1 MIMLGAYPITK
12 NGKYAKNFDNTSNFR
27 NAKFS
32 KISSKSSKNGA
43 ENRFLEPKRPA
54 KYGGGEN
61 N

>member
-1 MIMLGAYPITK
+1 MFNARTCVNFQ

-27 NAKFS
+27 KAKFS

-54 KYGGGEN
+54 NYGGGEN